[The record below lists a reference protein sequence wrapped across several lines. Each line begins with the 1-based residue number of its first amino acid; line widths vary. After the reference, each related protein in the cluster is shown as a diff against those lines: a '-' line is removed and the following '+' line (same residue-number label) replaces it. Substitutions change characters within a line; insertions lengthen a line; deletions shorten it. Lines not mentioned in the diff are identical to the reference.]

1 LEYASTGRKKVVKVA
16 KVAVLQPLVFME
28 TPPLPPLVGRF
39 GRNVKMARVPLL
51 TFFRT
56 GRKKVVKAVKP
67 VLKDIRRI
75 LAEVEIDQSKFAQ
88 VYKAGNGQLTKFRL
102 VALI

>member
-1 LEYASTGRKKVVKVA
+1 MG
-16 KVAVLQPLVFME
+16 
-28 TPPLPPLVGRF
+28 
-39 GRNVKMARVPLL
+39 RVPLL

-67 VLKDIRRI
+67 VLNDIRRI
-75 LAEVEIDQSKFAQ
+75 LAEVEIDPLRFET